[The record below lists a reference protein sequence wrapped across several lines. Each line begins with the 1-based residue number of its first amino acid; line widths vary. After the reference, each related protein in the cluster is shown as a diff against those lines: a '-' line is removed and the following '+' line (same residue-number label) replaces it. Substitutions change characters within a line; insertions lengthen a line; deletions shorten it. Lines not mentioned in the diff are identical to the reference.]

1 MTYEHIRI
9 SKQELDRIYS
19 DFASLDRRLGVEV
32 KDSERIELARRS
44 GGQVVVYASGLVE
57 YGLFYISDLWVSER
71 LRGRGEGSSILKAL
85 ELEAAAKGCK
95 EAYLWTAGEANA
107 RFYRKNGYTE
117 FVRFEDCMGVSGHHR
132 YGLRKRLRRFDN
144 VVTEQA

>member
-1 MTYEHIRI
+1 MAYEHISI

-19 DFASLDRRLGVEV
+19 DFALLDRRLGVEV

-57 YGLFYISDLWVSER
+57 YELFYISDLWVSER
-71 LRGRGEGSSILKAL
+71 LRGRGEGSSVLKAL
-85 ELEAAAKGCK
+85 ELEAAALGCK

-117 FVRFEDCMGVSGHHR
+117 FVCFEDCMGVSWHHK
-132 YGLRKRLRRFDN
+132 YGLRKGLRCFDN
-144 VVTEQA
+144 VVTEQV